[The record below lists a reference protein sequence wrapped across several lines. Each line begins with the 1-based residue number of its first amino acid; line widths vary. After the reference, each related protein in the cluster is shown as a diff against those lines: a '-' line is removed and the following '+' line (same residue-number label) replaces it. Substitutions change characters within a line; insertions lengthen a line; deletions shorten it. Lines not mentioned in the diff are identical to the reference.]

1 MKRFFVIIAFLLFTM
16 TGMAD
21 EFFKWTDERGVVH
34 ITNVESSLPEE
45 HREDVERRVMP
56 VEREAPSG
64 STLESTGATEERRDR
79 FGRGRDFWVTWTNE
93 ARNRLTRAEDDYNRL
108 QVEYKQTLRDLDNAI
123 STAQREEYRNKMESL
138 KVDMERRREDI
149 RKAKEELE
157 IKIPEAAER
166 AGAPAEW
173 VR

>member
-1 MKRFFVIIAFLLFTM
+1 L
-16 TGMAD
+16 G
-21 EFFKWTDERGVVH
+21 
-34 ITNVESSLPEE
+34 
-45 HREDVERRVMP
+45 
-56 VEREAPSG
+56 
-64 STLESTGATEERRDR
+64 
-79 FGRGRDFWVTWTNE
+79 
-93 ARNRLTRAEDDYNRL
+93 
-108 QVEYKQTLRDLDNAI
+108 DLDNAI

-157 IKIPEAAER
+157 IKIPEAAKG